1 MNTFNRIAMI
11 VVSLILLV
19 VGIIGLLLLNGAI
32 RPSNLNVW
40 LLYNLALYIAARQG
54 VDFGPAMTVCIVLAL
69 IGLAI
74 LILELLPRRREA
86 ARYVVRQDSLGAV
99 TVERASIADLVQ
111 HEARRVP
118 GVLEVRPE
126 VSNGP
131 DGLHVFTRTTV
142 EPEVEAPALG
152 QELQERIK
160 SSVQSHMG
168 LQVAEVRIA
177 TQTAPLDRRKRRRV
191 A

>member
-1 MNTFNRIAMI
+1 MNTFNRMAMI
-11 VVSLILLV
+11 VVSLMLLF
-19 VGIIGLLLLNGAI
+19 VGLIGILLLNGAI

-40 LLYNLALYIAARQG
+40 LLYNLALYIAARRG
-54 VDFGPAMTVCIVLAL
+54 VDFGPATAVCIVLAL

-74 LILELLPRRREA
+74 LILELLPRRRET
-86 ARYVVRQDSLGAV
+86 ARYVVRQDSLGTV
-99 TVERASIADLVQ
+99 TVERSSIADLVQ

-118 GVLEVRPE
+118 GVLEVHPE
-126 VSNGP
+126 VSSRP

-142 EPEVEAPALG
+142 EPEVEAPTLG

-160 SSVQSHMG
+160 TSVQSHMG
-168 LQVAEVRIA
+168 LPVAEVRIA
-177 TQTAPLDRRKRRRV
+177 TQTAPLDKRKRRRV

>member
-40 LLYNLALYIAARQG
+40 LLYNLALYIAARRG
-54 VDFGPAMTVCIVLAL
+54 VDFGPATAVCIVLAL

-74 LILELLPRRREA
+74 LILELFPRRREA
-86 ARYVVRQDSLGAV
+86 ARYVVRQDSQGTV
-99 TVERASIADLVQ
+99 TVERSSVADVVQ
-111 HEARRVP
+111 HEALRAQ
-118 GVLEVRPE
+118 GVLEGHPE
-126 VSNGP
+126 VSSAS
-131 DGLHVFTRTTV
+131 DGLHLFTRTTV
-142 EPEVEAPALG
+142 EPDVEAPALG

-160 SSVQSHMG
+160 TSVQSHMG

-177 TQTAPLDRRKRRRV
+177 TQTAPLERRKRRRV